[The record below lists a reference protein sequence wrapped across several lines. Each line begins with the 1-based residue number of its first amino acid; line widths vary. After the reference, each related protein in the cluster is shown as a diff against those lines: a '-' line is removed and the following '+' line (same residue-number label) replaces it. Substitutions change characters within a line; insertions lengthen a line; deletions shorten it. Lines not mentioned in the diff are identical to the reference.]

1 MRNHRLRRSKASDI
15 VTNGL
20 VVHVD
25 AANRSSYSGSG
36 STWFDLSG
44 NNLNFKLTGSPT
56 HSTNNG
62 GYFTLNGSSQ
72 YANLPYNSK
81 LNLTNWTV
89 SVWVY
94 LTSTP
99 ANLDAIISRA
109 FIGTNNT
116 INYYIDCRTQFQF
129 GSYADPGGATR
140 DINVKSTTTCASS
153 VNVWKNVCGT
163 FNGSTMTVYVN
174 GVSEA
179 SAAKT
184 WAGTVSTT
192 SNLSIGCLFLGT
204 TPSRYTDMRVSQA
217 AVYSRALSS
226 GEVSSNFNAL
236 RNRYGV

>member
-1 MRNHRLRRSKASDI
+1 MRNHRLRRAKSSNI
-15 VTNGL
+15 VTGGL

-25 AANRSSYSGSG
+25 AADRSSYSGSG

-44 NNLNFKLTGSPT
+44 NNLNFTLTGSPT

-72 YANLPYNSK
+72 YANLAYDSK
-81 LNLTNWTV
+81 LNLTSWTV
-89 SVWVY
+89 SIWVY

-99 ANLDAIISRA
+99 GSQDTIISRHYA
-109 FIGTNNT
+109 GTSNT

-129 GSYADPGGATR
+129 GSYSDSPPNNNPF
-140 DINVKSTTTCASS
+140 IKSTTTCAAS

-174 GVSEA
+174 GTSEA
-179 SAAKT
+179 SAART
-184 WAGTVSTT
+184 WGGITNTASG
-192 SNLSIGCLFLGT
+192 LSIGCLFLGT

-226 GEVSSNFNAL
+226 GEVSANFNAL
-236 RNRYGV
+236 KNRYGV

>member
-44 NNLNFKLTGSPT
+44 NNLNFTLTGSPT

-72 YANLPYNSK
+72 YANLPYDSK

-99 ANLDAIISRA
+99 ANLDTIIARA
-109 FIGTNNT
+109 YAGSPLT

-129 GSYADPGGATR
+129 GAFSISGANGDP
-140 DINVKSTTTCASS
+140 NVKSTTTCASS
-153 VNVWKNVCGT
+153 VNVWKNICGT
-163 FNGSTMTVYVN
+163 FNGSTMTIYVN
-174 GVSEA
+174 GVSET
-179 SAAKT
+179 STAKAWGGNT
-184 WAGTVSTT
+184 STVSG
-192 SNLSIGCLFLGT
+192 LSIGCLFISGS
-204 TPSRYTDMRVSQA
+204 PSRFTDMRVSQA

>member
-1 MRNHRLRRSKASDI
+1 MRNHRLRRAKSSNI
-15 VTNGL
+15 VTGGL

-25 AANRSSYSGSG
+25 AADRSSYSGSG

-44 NNLNFKLTGSPT
+44 NNLNFTLTGSPT

-72 YANLPYNSK
+72 YANLAYNSK
-81 LNLTNWTV
+81 LNLTSWTV

-99 ANLDAIISRA
+99 SNLDTIISRA
-109 FIGTNNT
+109 YAGTGNT
-116 INYYIDCRTQFQF
+116 INYYIDCRTQFQL
-129 GSYADPGGATR
+129 GSYSDQPPNN
-140 DINVKSTTTCASS
+140 DISIKSTTTCASS
-153 VNVWKNVCGT
+153 VNVWKNICGT
-163 FNGSTMTVYVN
+163 FDGSTMTIYVN
-174 GVSEA
+174 GVSET
-179 SAAKT
+179 SAART
-184 WAGTVSTT
+184 WGGQTSTT
-192 SNLSIGCLFLGT
+192 SGLSIGRLL
-204 TPSRYTDMRVSQA
+204 PLARYTDMRVSQA

>member
-44 NNLNFKLTGSPT
+44 NNLNFTLTGSPT

-62 GYFTLNGSSQ
+62 GYFTFNGSSQ
-72 YANLPYNSK
+72 YASCAYDSK
-81 LNLTNWTV
+81 LNLTNWSV
-89 SVWVY
+89 SVWLY
-94 LTSTP
+94 LTSNP
-99 ANLDAIISRA
+99 SNLDTIISRNYS
-109 FIGTNNT
+109 GSPNS

-129 GSYADPGGATR
+129 GSYSDPGGVTK
-140 DINVKSTTTCASS
+140 DIFVKSTTTCASS
-153 VNVWKNVCGT
+153 VDVWRNVCGT
-163 FNGSTMTVYVN
+163 FDGSTMTIYVD
-174 GVSEA
+174 GASEA

-184 WAGTVSTT
+184 WTGAVSTT
-192 SNLSIGCLFLGT
+192 SGLSIGRLL
-204 TPSRYTDMRVSQA
+204 PSPLTRYVDMRFSQA

>member
-25 AANRSSYSGSG
+25 AANRSSYSGAG

-44 NNLNFKLTGSPT
+44 NNLNFTLTGSPT

-62 GYFTLNGSSQ
+62 GYFTFNGSSQ
-72 YANLPYNSK
+72 YANLAYDSK

-89 SVWVY
+89 SIWVY

-99 ANLDAIISRA
+99 GNLDTIISRDYS
-109 FIGTNNT
+109 GTPKT
-116 INYYIDCRTQFQF
+116 INYYIDCRTQFQL
-129 GSYADPGGATR
+129 GSYSDQTPNNDPN
-140 DINVKSTTTCASS
+140 IKSTTTCASS
-153 VNVWKNVCGT
+153 VNVWKNICGT
-163 FNGSTMTVYVN
+163 FDGSTMTIYVN
-174 GVSEA
+174 GVSET
-179 SAAKT
+179 SAART
-184 WAGTVSTT
+184 WGGQTSTA
-192 SNLSIGCLFLGT
+192 SGLSIGRLL
-204 TPSRYTDMRVSQA
+204 PSPARYVDMRFSQA